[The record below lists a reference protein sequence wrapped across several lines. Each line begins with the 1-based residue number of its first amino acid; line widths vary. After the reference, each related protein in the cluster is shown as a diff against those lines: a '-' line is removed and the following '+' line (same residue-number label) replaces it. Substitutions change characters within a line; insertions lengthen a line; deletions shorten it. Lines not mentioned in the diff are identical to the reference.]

1 MWVMGREQQE
11 GSVGETQ
18 GGEAPSPPLGASCVH
33 WSEPLLLSSGVELGV
48 EVQHPV
54 WQVLQY
60 SLKEG
65 VGLAPRGT

>member
-1 MWVMGREQQE
+1 MGKPPAHPWVHPVCIGL
-11 GSVGETQ
+11 SQ
-18 GGEAPSPPLGASCVH
+18 GT
-33 WSEPLLLSSGVELGV
+33 LLLSSVVELGV